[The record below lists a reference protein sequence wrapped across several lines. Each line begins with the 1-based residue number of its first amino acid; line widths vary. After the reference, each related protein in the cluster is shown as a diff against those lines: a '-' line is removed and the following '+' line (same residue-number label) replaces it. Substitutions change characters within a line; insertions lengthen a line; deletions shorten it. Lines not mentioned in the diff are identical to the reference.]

1 MSIVKE
7 KPQTLS
13 AKAYEIIEELIAT
26 VKLPPGTI
34 FSEGELAARIGIGRT
49 PLREALLRLSREHL
63 IEMMPRRGVR
73 VTDINLTD
81 QLALLEVRRVLDRV
95 IAEKAAER
103 ATKGERKRLLEI
115 SERIIAAAKKKDLSD
130 YMKLDAEFDRIIA
143 EASRN
148 RFCYPAVLP
157 LHALCRRF
165 WAYHHLK
172 GDPIRAAKLHS
183 TAMKAIARGNSAAAG
198 KASDKLIDYLEEFT
212 RSSMDL
218 YSQRA

>member
-1 MSIVKE
+1 MTVVKE
-7 KPQTLS
+7 APQTLS
-13 AKAYEIIEELIAT
+13 AKAYEIIEEMIAT
-26 VKLPPGTI
+26 VELAPGTI
-34 FSEGELAARIGIGRT
+34 FSEGDLAARIGIGRT

-73 VTDINLTD
+73 VTDVNLTD
-81 QLALLEVRRVLDRV
+81 QLALLEVRRVLDRI
-95 IAEKAAER
+95 IAEKSAER
-103 ATKGERKRLLEI
+103 ASDEERNRLMEI
-115 SERIIAAAKKKDLSD
+115 SEQIVAAAKSNDLKK
-130 YMKLDAEFDRIIA
+130 YMKLDAEFDRIIS

-165 WAYHHLK
+165 WAYHRLK

-183 TAMKAIARGNSAAAG
+183 AAMKAIARGNSKAAA

-218 YSQRA
+218 YSQRP